1 MGGPNDPV
9 VRPLVRAAFALSL
22 SGFLAAAGCDGCGE
36 RKTKPVAPKDAGNA
50 KTTQD
55 AGSMAHAGGSSPK
68 PLRLKPRSMDELP
81 TTAADIYF
89 GNLDGQIEE
98 VTRLIKDQGA
108 TPPVSHLRLASSF
121 HYTRGRFRG
130 DLDEIALA
138 IGTLGTCVRLEPE
151 GPDCFVMRA
160 EQEQSLHRFAE
171 TRADIDRAKKR
182 GVDATRVADLETELD
197 WNAGRYD
204 VAIKAIR
211 EARLKRPTSGSWM
224 REAQLDHDLGNDAK
238 VDAAFEAAEDLIV
251 DTNPLPVAHLNVQRG
266 MVKAQAGRL
275 EDAILFFREA
285 VVRIP
290 NYVAANEHLAEALHQ
305 LGQDEEAT
313 KIYEAIVKQSND
325 PEFMHALASLY
336 KAHGK
341 PDKAREL
348 DAKATSRYE
357 ALLAKYP
364 EAMYWHASEHYLDT
378 GNTTKALELL
388 RKNVALRPNSLSFT
402 ALAHAELENKQTAE
416 AKASIDKALAMP
428 IKSADLFF
436 TASKVYE
443 ASGDTA
449 AAATYLTRAKALNP
463 RIGK

>member
-1 MGGPNDPV
+1 MGCPDDPV
-9 VRPLVRAAFALSL
+9 VRGFVRAALTLTLASV
-22 SGFLAAAGCDGCGE
+22 LAAGAGCDGCGD
-36 RKTKPVAPKDAGNA
+36 RKTKPASTKDASA
-50 KTTQD
+50 KT
-55 AGSMAHAGGSSPK
+55 AHDSGATAQTDGAAPK

-98 VTRLIKDQGA
+98 LTRIVKLQGA
-108 TPPVSHLRLASSF
+108 ETLPSHLRLASSF

-138 IGTLGTCVRLEPE
+138 IETLGTCVKIEPE

-171 TRADIDRAKKR
+171 TRADIDRAKKLN
-182 GVDATRVADLETELD
+182 VDASRVADLETELD
-197 WNAGRYD
+197 WNGGRYD

-224 REAQLDHDLGNDAK
+224 REAQLEHDLGNDDK

-266 MVKAQAGRL
+266 MVKAHAGRL
-275 EDAILFFREA
+275 EDAVLFFREA

-305 LGQDEEAT
+305 LGQDDEAT
-313 KIYEAIVKQSND
+313 KIYEAIVKQSDD

-357 ALLAKYP
+357 ALLKKYP
-364 EAMYWHASEHYLDT
+364 EAMYWHASEFYLDT
-378 GNTTKALELL
+378 GNAAKALELL
-388 RKNVALRPNSLSFT
+388 RKNVMLRPNSLSFA

-428 IKSADLFF
+428 LESADLFY

-449 AAATYLTRAKALNP
+449 AAASYLTRAKARNP